1 MNTRRITGF
10 SRLNA
15 RLNGSR
21 RKCSIQRVNCAWVS
35 SRKLPNVVRL
45 FRKPTTGVMQ
55 EDFVETRPAVG
66 DRLNGDAGPR
76 GGLDDLR
83 QRRFVA
89 FDVDLQAGSLAAR
102 LANDRQTGQS

>member
-35 SRKLPNVVRL
+35 SRNLPTGVRL
-45 FRKPTTGVMQ
+45 FRKCAAGVMQ
-55 EDFVETRPAVG
+55 KDFVETRPAVG
-66 DRLNGDAGPR
+66 DRLKGDAGAR
-76 GGLDDLR
+76 GGFDDLR
-83 QRRFVA
+83 QRRLVA
-89 FDVDLQAGSLAAR
+89 FDVDLQDRKSTR
-102 LANDRQTGQS
+102 LNSSHGYLQ